1 MGQAP
6 ASGGFDVFDVLAH
19 DGLIVVAVASVG
31 IELWRVTPYG
41 DPKASW
47 PGDPKLREVYPQIC
61 TTPLSNHWAH
71 SRDETF
77 AYPDRKSFSVKLSL
91 TRDGRV
97 QADVDDLQ
105 DADKRHTRYIQVNDK
120 WQFRVTP
127 RE

>member
-1 MGQAP
+1 MAIPRQAGP
-6 ASGGFDVFDVLAH
+6 AIRSFAKSD
-19 DGLIVVAVASVG
+19 
-31 IELWRVTPYG
+31 
-41 DPKASW
+41 
-47 PGDPKLREVYPQIC
+47 PQIC